1 MIREIIKKTI
11 EWLVTIRL
19 LVPFGKFINIAINY
33 AVLIKNGVVL
43 YYDDPERSKVINL
56 IKKIKL
62 EVKLLMEI
70 NEAYQVYM
78 AVKNTKKIKG
88 NIVEIG
94 VYRGGSAKIICEAK
108 EDKSLHLFDTFEGIP
123 ELSKWDTG
131 DYHKGELQ
139 ASLKDV
145 KSYLNKYRNVY
156 FYKGLFPST
165 AKPIRNKKFS
175 FVNIDVDIYEST
187 LNCLKFFYTRMNPGG
202 VIISHDYINENAA
215 GVRKAFDNFFK
226 DKPEPIIEISGSQ
239 CLIVKL

>member
-19 LVPFGKFINIAINY
+19 LAPFGKFINIAINY
-33 AVLIKNGVVL
+33 AVLIKNGVIL

-88 NIVEIG
+88 NIAEIG

-202 VIISHDYINENAA
+202 VIISHDYINKNAA

>member
-1 MIREIIKKTI
+1 MIREFIKRIIK
-11 EWLVTIRL
+11 WLVTVKFLSPLR
-19 LVPFGKFINIAINY
+19 KFINLAANY
-33 AVLIKNGVVL
+33 AVLVKNGVIL
-43 YYDDPERSKVINL
+43 YYDDSERSKIINL
-56 IKKIKL
+56 IKKTKL

-78 AVKNTKKIKG
+78 AVKNTRKIKG
-88 NIVEIG
+88 DIAEIG

-139 ASLKDV
+139 VSLKDV

-156 FYKGLFPST
+156 LYKGLFPST

-202 VIISHDYINENAA
+202 GLLYLMIILM
-215 GVRKAFDNFFK
+215 RMR
-226 DKPEPIIEISGSQ
+226 
-239 CLIVKL
+239 

>member
-1 MIREIIKKTI
+1 MIIEIIKKTI